1 MIASQTL
8 SPTLIAGE
16 GSLLRKALIV
26 VGGSLALWA
35 SAKVQ
40 VPFFPV
46 PITMQTLVVL
56 GFAMAAGRNLA
67 LATVGLY
74 LIEGALGLPVFAG
87 TPEKGI
93 GLAYMV
99 GPTGGYLL
107 GMLLAAGIL
116 GHLGERGWDRK
127 ALTTAAAMVIG
138 NLAIYAC
145 GLAWLGSSLGYG
157 ETLLQAGLLPFV
169 PGDLFKIV
177 LAAFMLPG
185 AWKLLSAFRA

>member
-1 MIASQTL
+1 MIASQPL

-16 GSLLRKALIV
+16 GSLIRKALIV
-26 VGGSLALWA
+26 VAGSLALWA

-40 VPFFPV
+40 VPFLPV

-74 LIEGALGLPVFAG
+74 LLEGALGLPVFAG

-93 GLAYMV
+93 GLAYMM

-107 GMLLAAGIL
+107 GMVLAAGIL
-116 GHLGERGWDRK
+116 GSLGERGWDRR
-127 ALTTAAAMVIG
+127 ALTTAAAMVLG

-145 GLAWLGSSLGYG
+145 GLAWLGTYLGYG
-157 ETLLQAGLLPFV
+157 EALVQAGLLPFV
-169 PGDLFKIV
+169 PGDLFKIA
-177 LAAFMLPG
+177 LAAVMLPG
-185 AWKLLSAFRA
+185 AWKLLAALRG